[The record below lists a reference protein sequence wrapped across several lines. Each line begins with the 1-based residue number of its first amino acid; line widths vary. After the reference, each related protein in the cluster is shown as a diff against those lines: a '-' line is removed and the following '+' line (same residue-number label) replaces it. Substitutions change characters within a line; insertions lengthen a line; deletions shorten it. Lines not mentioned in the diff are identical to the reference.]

1 VNPNTPEPGEKRKGT
16 MKKGEFQTAR
26 AMNNATDMA
35 DARAEAARL
44 SAPEAFRILSEIYT
58 AKSLSTQDMRVAAD
72 RNDEAARAMLAGLKV
87 VSPLK
92 GLVEEAMARLGVYK
106 DITEPDGDDV
116 ADQVEFYEGTLELI
130 KQMEKALK

>member
-1 VNPNTPEPGEKRKGT
+1 
-16 MKKGEFQTAR
+16 M
-26 AMNNATDMA
+26 
-35 DARAEAARL
+35 

-92 GLVEEAMARLGVYK
+92 GLVEEAMARLVVYK